1 MSPPPGPDYSNE
13 LGSHVFLPWV
23 RRGVGVHVG
32 RVDGDAAAAPRATLD
47 VGVSIGPGP
56 LSTAAPID
64 ISLALFGP
72 GDITSLDGRVV
83 VRSWPKPNVFEA
95 EPNYF
100 PLLDIDPADLPW
112 RYTPARASAKDRL
125 RPWLVL
131 VALRDDEIESYAPPS
146 GKQKT
151 GVLSVKSSDALPPL
165 AQSWAWAH
173 VQVTG
178 QTTADPGVVL
188 DLLNNEPHNVVAR
201 LLCPRRLDER
211 TAYTAFLVPAL
222 ERARLAGLG
231 QKPADGI
238 DGLAPAW
245 VAAQQHVQ
253 LPVYYQWRFQT
264 GLTGDFESLVRRV
277 KPRPMPKTVGSR
289 PTDVG
294 DPGLALPAAASIPL
308 AVEAALRALDS
319 ESTTWSDADVAAWT
333 PPLENL
339 LNRPTQLLAAP
350 GHERVV
356 APPLYGRWYAATD
369 TLNSAAHPGWWFTD
383 VNRDPRLRVHAG
395 VGTLVV
401 QSEQQQLL
409 AGAWAQV
416 ATIRAANEALRLAQL
431 AREQAQ
437 RLYERHLVTR
447 TDESLLIFTTPL
459 HGRVRTS
466 PTTVAAATRSSPLS
480 IGLLHGAWRRL
491 TRPRGPLGARL
502 AAVRLPNAAS
512 LLSRVNSARL
522 RPAAP
527 PATPSNLVTPSRAGS
542 GLAPSWLTPELL
554 AWLISLS
561 KLDLLRT
568 LLMLLIAAVLFV
580 LGGGALAI
588 AIAVVTLAIRFFG
601 ASLFSSAPIEEL
613 AIKVALRSGTLT
625 ASQIMEAPPRPAFV
639 PKEYSRVETPSAA
652 PPPLPAGASES
663 ASATRFRNA
672 AAEAFT
678 ALRAPVAPGQVLR
691 TANVPTLRSRL
702 AAALDPRLTVAESY
716 RQRITIA
723 PHLRWNP
730 PDVLEPVMLAP
741 SFDQPM
747 YEPLY
752 AISADWILPGLD
764 QVPPDTVSLV
774 RTNEGFIESFMLG
787 ANVEMARTL
796 LFNEYPTDQR
806 GTYFRQFWDSSGY
819 VDPTGAAVDPDTLRD
834 IRPID
839 NWQNSSLGSNS
850 SRVAPPGG
858 DFLVLL
864 LRAELLRR
872 YPNTVVYATR
882 AKWNTDGVRDLDD
895 TTESQPVF
903 HGTLGEGVG
912 FWGFNL
918 TVAQVRGG
926 DKPTDDPGWFFIL
939 QEPPTE
945 PRCGLEPA
953 GAFGGAQPNDWRN
966 LSWSDLAAT
975 SDALPAITYIDLDAA
990 LPDTTQVVDSKHAA
1004 WHGDAGTG
1012 ATGARA
1018 SDLAYITYRVPVRI
1032 AVHGS
1037 TMIPPELLQP

>member
-1 MSPPPGPDYSNE
+1 MSPPPDYGTE

-56 LSTAAPID
+56 LSTAAPIN
-64 ISLALFGP
+64 IPLALFGP
-72 GDITSLDGRVV
+72 GDVTSLDTRVI

-146 GKQKT
+146 GNQKT
-151 GVLSVKSSDALPPL
+151 GVLTVRTSDSLPSL
-165 AQSWAWAH
+165 NQSWAWAH

-178 QTTADPGVVL
+178 HRTAEPAVVL
-188 DLLNNEPHNVVAR
+188 DMLNNEPHNIVAR

-211 TAYTAFLVPAL
+211 TAYTAFLVPSL

-238 DGLAPAW
+238 DGMAPAW
-245 VAAQQHVQ
+245 AAVEQHVQ

-277 KPRPMPKTVGSR
+277 KPRAMPATVGSR
-289 PTDVG
+289 PMDVS

-319 ESTTWSDADVAAWT
+319 ESTTWSDADIAGWT
-333 PPLENL
+333 PSLESL
-339 LNRPTQLLAAP
+339 LNRPAQLLAAP

-356 APPLYGRWYAATD
+356 APPLYGRWYAAAD
-369 TLNSAAHPGWWFTD
+369 TLTSAVRPGWWFTD
-383 VNRDPRLRVHAG
+383 VNRDPRLRVQAG
-395 VGTLVV
+395 MGTLVV

-416 ATIRAANEALRLAQL
+416 AAIRAANEALRLAQL

-437 RLYERHLVTR
+437 RLYERHLVAR

-459 HGRVRTS
+459 HGRVRMS
-466 PTTVAAATRSSPLS
+466 PTTVASATRASPLS
-480 IGLLHGAWRRL
+480 IGLLNGAWRRL
-491 TRPRGPLGARL
+491 TRPRGQLGKRL
-502 AAVRLPNAAS
+502 TALRTPKPTS
-512 LLSRVNSARL
+512 LLSRVNAASL
-522 RPAAP
+522 RPAAA
-527 PATPSNLVTPSRAGS
+527 PATPSNLVTPSRAGRD
-542 GLAPSWLTPELL
+542 LAPLWLTPELL
-554 AWLISLS
+554 AWLGSLS
-561 KLDLLRT
+561 KLDLVRT
-568 LLMLLIAAVLFV
+568 LLILLIAAVLFV
-580 LGGGALAI
+580 LGGGALAV
-588 AIAVVTLAIRFFG
+588 AITVVTLAMRFFG
-601 ASLFSSAPIEEL
+601 ASLLSSAPLEEL
-613 AIKVALRSGTLT
+613 AVKIALRSGTLT
-625 ASQIMEAPPRPAFV
+625 ANQITAAPPRATFV
-639 PKEYSRVETPSAA
+639 PVEYSRGGATPAV
-652 PPPLPAGASES
+652 PPPLPPGASES

-672 AAEAFT
+672 AAQAFT
-678 ALRAPVAPGQVLR
+678 ALRTPVAPGPMLR
-691 TANVPTLRSRL
+691 SANVPTLRSTL

-716 RQRITIA
+716 RQRLTIT
-723 PHLRWNP
+723 PGVLWNP

-741 SFDQPM
+741 SFDQPL

-774 RTNEGFIESFMLG
+774 RTNERFIESFMLG

-819 VDPTGAAVDPDTLRD
+819 VDPTGVAVDPETLRD

-839 NWQNSSLGSNS
+839 KWQDSSLGGNS

-882 AKWNTDGVRDLDD
+882 AKWNKDGARDLDD

-926 DKPTDDPGWFFIL
+926 DKPTEDPGWFFIL

-953 GAFGGAQPNDWRN
+953 GAFGGPLTDWEN
-966 LSWSDLAAT
+966 LSWGDLAAT
-975 SDALPAITYIDLDAA
+975 SDALQAITYIDLDAA
-990 LPDTTQVVDSKHAA
+990 LPDTTQVVDPKHAS

-1012 ATGARA
+1012 STGARA